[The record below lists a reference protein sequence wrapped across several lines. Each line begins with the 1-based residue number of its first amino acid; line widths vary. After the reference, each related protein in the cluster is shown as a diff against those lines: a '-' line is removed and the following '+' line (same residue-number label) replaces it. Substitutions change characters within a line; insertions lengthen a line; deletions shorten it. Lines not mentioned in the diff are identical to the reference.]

1 MAMREEDN
9 VDIRSEEVQEILG
22 TAPGWM
28 VRWGT
33 LMALIVVL
41 IAVVLSF
48 VIRYPDT
55 VEKEIRISFTEP
67 PKHLIAAKSGYID
80 KILVNNNE
88 EVKEGQT
95 LLVFR
100 STANYNHVLHLADLI
115 QALPDE
121 RDSTLINFQPQAS
134 LDLGEL
140 QEDYF
145 QFLEKQ
151 SAFRRR
157 YERYADMDDV
167 ASMERQRSTL
177 QNSLSYYRRQRSDLQ
192 SRLQE
197 RQQERSE
204 KERLVRENRI
214 PYREVQKVESRIE
227 QLKNQL
233 QQTQEIISNKKVE
246 ISIISTQ
253 ISRMERGAS
262 ENRLSASDALKE
274 SFFQLQK
281 RVEEWVQ
288 QHVVQAPVEGIV
300 QITGDNISKQQFIT
314 RGEEVM
320 VVLPVKNRQLL
331 GRMELEFQGSGA
343 VQEDQEVIVRLEA
356 YPPEEYGA
364 VMGKVAWKSRVPDG
378 DNSIPVQVVFPN
390 GLRTTRGKNIEPGE
404 ELYGIA
410 NIITNDKRLIDRVVD
425 WASAIRLNPPV
436 ALKSDTP
443 ESN

>member
-1 MAMREEDN
+1 MREEDN
-9 VDIRSEEVQEILG
+9 LDIRSEEVQEILG
-22 TAPGWM
+22 TPPGWM

-33 LMALIVVL
+33 VLALLVVC
-41 IAVVLSF
+41 IAVSLSF
-48 VIRYPDT
+48 AIRYPDT
-55 VEKEIRISFTEP
+55 VGDDIRISFTEP

-80 KILVNNNE
+80 KILVNNND

-115 QALPDE
+115 QSLPDE
-121 RDSTLINFQPQAS
+121 SDSTLINFQPIES

-145 QFLEKQ
+145 QFIEKQ
-151 SAFRRR
+151 SEFRRR
-157 YERYADMDDV
+157 YEQYADMDDV
-167 ASMERQRSTL
+167 ASMERQRRTL
-177 QNSLSYYRRQRSDLQ
+177 QNSLSYYRKQRSDLQ
-192 SRLQE
+192 NRLNA
-197 RQQERSE
+197 RQQERLE

-214 PYREVQKVESRIE
+214 PYREVQKVETRIE
-227 QLKNQL
+227 QIRNEI

-246 ISIISTQ
+246 ISILSTQ
-253 ISRMERGAS
+253 ISRTERGAS

-288 QHVVQAPVEGIV
+288 QHVIQAPVEGIV
-300 QITGDNISKQQFIT
+300 QITGKNISKQQFIS
-314 RGEEVM
+314 RGDEIM

-331 GRMELEFQGSGA
+331 GRMELKFQGSGA

-364 VMGKVAWKSRVPDG
+364 VIGKVAWKSRVP
-378 DNSIPVQVVFPN
+378 NSKNAIPVQVVFPN
-390 GLRTTRGKNIEPGE
+390 GLTTTRGKNIEPGE
-404 ELYGIA
+404 ELSGTASIV
-410 NIITNDKRLIDRVVD
+410 TNDKRLIDRIVD
-425 WASAIRLNPPV
+425 WATAIRFSPPV
-436 ALKSDTP
+436 AFKSTP